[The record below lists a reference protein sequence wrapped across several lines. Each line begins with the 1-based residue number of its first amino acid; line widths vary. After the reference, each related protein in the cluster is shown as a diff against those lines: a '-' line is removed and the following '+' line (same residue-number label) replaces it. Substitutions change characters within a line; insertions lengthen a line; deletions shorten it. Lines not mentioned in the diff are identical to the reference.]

1 MGGGA
6 IARVRHLQRGLRHRT
21 PLGWLQLRRD
31 LGRLAVAIA
40 GIAFADILMF
50 MQLGFRSALY
60 DSNTRIHRI
69 ITGDIVIISRQAR
82 NLIDLG
88 SFPRRRLYQAQ
99 AIAGVKDI
107 NLAYVNL
114 SRWKRPE
121 GRQETAILVLGIDP
135 NRPPLDLPGLDRAMP
150 TLKLSDRV
158 LFDRQSRGPY
168 GGAIARVERG
178 EAVITEVN
186 RHQIRIVGTYA
197 IGASFAADGNVLTS
211 HRTFLRMFPQRAAG
225 APSLGILTLDEP
237 WQIPAQRDRVIAELR
252 QRLPQDIQVL
262 SKEEFVAFEK
272 QYWTDNTAVAF
283 VFTLGTIMGF
293 VVGAIIVYQILATD
307 ASDHIPEYATLKAMG
322 FRHRYLLGV
331 IFEESIIL
339 AAIGFVPG
347 LGVTLGLY
355 ALTRQATNLPML
367 MTVSRALMVLLL
379 TAAMCIIS
387 GAIAARRLEAADPA
401 DLF

>member
-1 MGGGA
+1 MNGDV
-6 IARVRHLQRGLRHRT
+6 IARLQRLHQGLRRRT

-31 LGRLAVAIA
+31 LGRLAVALA
-40 GIAFADILMF
+40 GIALADILMF

-69 ITGDIVIISRQAR
+69 ITGDIVLMSRQAR

-88 SFPRRRLYQAQ
+88 SFPRRRLYQASG
-99 AIAGVKDI
+99 IEGVKDI
-107 NLAYVNL
+107 NLVYVNL
-114 SRWKRPE
+114 SRWKRPDSH
-121 GRQETAILVLGIDP
+121 QETAILVLGIDP
-135 NRPPLDLPGLDRAMP
+135 NHPPLELPGLERAMP
-150 TLKLSDRV
+150 PLKLSDRV

-168 GGAIARVERG
+168 GAAISRVERG
-178 EAVITEVN
+178 EAVITEIN
-186 RHQIRIVGTYA
+186 GHQVRIMGTYG
-197 IGASFAADGNVLTS
+197 IGASFAADGNVLVS
-211 HRTFLRMFPQRAAG
+211 HRTFLRMFPQRSSG

-237 WQIPAQRDRVIAELR
+237 CRIPSQRDRIIANLR
-252 QRLPQDIQVL
+252 QQLPQDIKIL
-262 SKEEFVAFEK
+262 SKEEFIAFEK

-293 VVGAIIVYQILATD
+293 IVGAIIVYQILATD

-347 LGVTLGLY
+347 LSVTLGLY
-355 ALTRQATNLPML
+355 ALTRRATNLPML
-367 MTVSRALMVLLL
+367 MTVSRALMVLFL
-379 TAAMCIIS
+379 TAAMCVVS